1 MLAVLA
7 VEGLVHQVRVDQDIR
22 VADVLL
28 LEVLLVVDMFA
39 LARRLLGR
47 LDVALSRHDYDVRT
61 VCRRQRGVWGKKE
74 RQGQEDW
81 ATARTRMEMGERTLT
96 LTRPWRLEEI
106 ASRLHRGSVTLSPQ
120 RPCFAAAAEIHVSRA
135 SYPQRCLAI
144 CAANTS
150 LPFDGVIPG
159 QPQLCQAGCPHRAW
173 GKIRRTRGGLS
184 LLARQPP

>member
-7 VEGLVHQVRVDQDIR
+7 IEGLVHQVRVDQDIR

-47 LDVALSRHDYDVRT
+47 LDVALSRHVYDVRT
-61 VCRRQRGVWGKKE
+61 VCRRQRGVWEEKE

-81 ATARTRMEMGERTLT
+81 AMARTRMDMGERTLT
-96 LTRPWRLEEI
+96 LTRTRHLEEI
-106 ASRLHRGSVTLSPQ
+106 ASRLHRGSVTHSPQ
-120 RPCFAAAAEIHVSRA
+120 WPCFAAAAEIHGSRA

-150 LPFDGVIPG
+150 LPLMESSPAGPSFARQVAPTELGVKYGEP
-159 QPQLCQAGCPHRAW
+159 
-173 GKIRRTRGGLS
+173 GGLS
-184 LLARQPP
+184 LLAHLPP